1 MAEDVY
7 EKLADAL
14 DKIPAGFPRTPSN
27 VEILILKKIFSPE
40 EASLASQLGREM
52 EPLELIAER
61 VGLPVDEAK
70 ARLTEMAERELVRSD
85 EVEGKL
91 RFRLSPFT
99 LGFFEAQLETIDH
112 ELAHLMEKYWLD
124 GGMVQMMK
132 IQPPFHRVIPSRFA
146 AKSEWILPYDDV
158 KAILLANKAF

>member
-27 VEILILKKIFSPE
+27 VEILMLKKIFSLE

-61 VGLPVDEAK
+61 VGLP
-70 ARLTEMAERELVRSD
+70 
-85 EVEGKL
+85 G
-91 RFRLSPFT
+91 
-99 LGFFEAQLETIDH
+99 
-112 ELAHLMEKYWLD
+112 
-124 GGMVQMMK
+124 
-132 IQPPFHRVIPSRFA
+132 
-146 AKSEWILPYDDV
+146 
-158 KAILLANKAF
+158 